1 MGKPLKLNVLK
12 ANPMKRRDSMLSLK
26 KILVSCILLV
36 SLILNPLSVLA
47 EKVKPEPSK
56 EEKTAERMTIDLI
69 AARPI
74 GLVATLGGAVVF
86 LVSWPFSA
94 LGGNSEEAWDTLV
107 ADPAA
112 YTFQRPLGDFDE

>member
-36 SLILNPLSVLA
+36 SVILNPLSVLA

-112 YTFQRPLGDFDE
+112 YTFQLGDFDE

>member
-36 SLILNPLSVLA
+36 SVILNPLSVLA

>member
-94 LGGNSEEAWDTLV
+94 LGGNSEAAWDTLV